1 MGDVVARHF
10 EAEYRNRNPV
20 PDESNRPGAGTR
32 KRNAQAEG
40 NQMSDIIA
48 TLAIISVAITVV
60 VAVMVAFSG
69 KGEE

>member
-1 MGDVVARHF
+1 
-10 EAEYRNRNPV
+10 
-20 PDESNRPGAGTR
+20 
-32 KRNAQAEG
+32 
-40 NQMSDIIA
+40 MSDIIA